1 MGVEY
6 LRETPGEI
14 RLEKVNIGVIGC
26 GKMVLDLVRRSVKME
41 RANVVAVYDPL
52 DEAKSAAA
60 GEFSAE
66 PSRSIEELAHRP
78 SVEAVLVGSPPGF
91 HHGNV
96 LAAAAVGKHIYC
108 EKPLAISVAQCDEM
122 ITACEKSGSKLFV
135 GQVLRLFPLFWKSH
149 ELIEEG
155 VIGEPRAVS
164 VTRTGYAPQFGSG
177 WRAKRSEAGGLLLEI
192 NAHELDYLRFLL
204 GQPESVYAKM
214 DNLYGQ
220 TDYEDQSFLII
231 TFKSGATGALHS
243 SLSSPVGEFR
253 VHIQGTLGNMIHG
266 GFGGALRCRRRG
278 DPDEKE
284 ISLKPEDLN
293 LPDPYNRELTSFYD
307 WVTEN
312 KTPLFTGHDGRA
324 AVAMAEAAYE
334 SIKTG
339 APAKVK

>member
-1 MGVEY
+1 M
-6 LRETPGEI
+6 
-14 RLEKVNIGVIGC
+14 EKVNIGVIGC

-52 DEAKSAAA
+52 DEANRAAA
-60 GEFSAE
+60 GEFAAE
-66 PSRSIEELAHRP
+66 PSRTVEELVNH
-78 SVEAVLVGSPPGF
+78 SGVEAVLIGSPPGF

-96 LAAAAVGKHIYC
+96 LAAASTGKHIYC
-108 EKPLAISVAQCDEM
+108 EKPLAISVTQCDEM
-122 ITACEKSGSKLFV
+122 IAACEKSGSKLFV

-155 VIGEPRAVS
+155 AIGEPRAVS
-164 VTRTGYAPQFGSG
+164 VTRTGYAAQFGSG

-204 GQPESVYAKM
+204 GQPDTVYAKM
-214 DNLYGQ
+214 ANLYGQ

-243 SLSSPVGEFR
+243 SLSSPIGEFR
-253 VHIQGTLGNMIHG
+253 VHIQGALGNIIHG
-266 GFGGALRCRRRG
+266 GFGGTLRCRRRD
-278 DPDEKE
+278 DPEEKE
-284 ISLKPEDLN
+284 ISVKPEDLN
-293 LPDPYNRELTSFYD
+293 LPDPYNRELMSFYD

-312 KTPLFTGHDGRA
+312 KTPLFTGRDGRA

-334 SIKTG
+334 SVKTG